1 MERLVEISV
10 EQTHNEIEQMIRK
23 VEDAGRRNG

>member
-10 EQTHNEIEQMIRK
+10 EQTQNEIEQMIRK